1 MIHPSG
7 PHFDGFFKEIFC
19 FLRWGWAVEWQ
30 NDCKTCLPVLLS
42 FCITV
47 CRFCMVD
54 CEWFHRN
61 AKFEICLLAWKF
73 SIWCAMFNNIFIAAC
88 NLFHNILA
96 AKWTLFVKCS
106 MYRRRLFGVFS
117 SISVCH
123 VLDCR
128 EWFDLLCKALASCC
142 LFTYSVFEISET
154 L

>member
-1 MIHPSG
+1 MVMFPKMNLDSI
-7 PHFDGFFKEIFC
+7 
-19 FLRWGWAVEWQ
+19 
-30 NDCKTCLPVLLS
+30 VLLS
-42 FCITV
+42 LGMFCLLPLSV
-47 CRFCMVD
+47 LV
-54 CEWFHRN
+54 FHRN

-123 VLDCR
+123 VLD
-128 EWFDLLCKALASCC
+128 L
-142 LFTYSVFEISET
+142 
-154 L
+154 